1 MSIPTPEGRAPAL
14 CVEICDLSATRPANL
29 ATSTCDSNVNLWEM
43 QSLRKALV
51 AAVPSAVNPDIATPT
66 LSSILKSFF
75 CEDDSSDAARFK
87 VASTTNSSF
96 WTWVKRGLHS
106 DLESSREG
114 ESDREDQDAFIVRAQ
129 FANTYLASDC
139 CAALLHSFHRIC
151 SDMVRVGQRLFQIA
165 LESLIGSVV

>member
-29 ATSTCDSNVNLWEM
+29 ATSTCDSNVNLWEI

-51 AAVPSAVNPDIATPT
+51 AAVPSAVSPDIAIPT

-87 VASTTNSSF
+87 VASTTKSSF
-96 WTWVKRGLHS
+96 WTGVRG
-106 DLESSREG
+106 DFAQIWKVVVRETATGNTKMRSSSECN
-114 ESDREDQDAFIVRAQ
+114 SAY
-129 FANTYLASDC
+129 TYLASDRC
-139 CAALLHSFHRIC
+139 PALLYSFHRIC
-151 SDMVRVGQRLFQIA
+151 FDM
-165 LESLIGSVV
+165 